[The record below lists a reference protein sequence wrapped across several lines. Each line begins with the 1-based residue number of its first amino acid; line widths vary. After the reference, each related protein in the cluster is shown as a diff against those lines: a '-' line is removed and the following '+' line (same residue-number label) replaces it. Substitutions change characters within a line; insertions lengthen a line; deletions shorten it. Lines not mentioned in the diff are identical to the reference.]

1 MMGFDIAK
9 HFQQLLEGK
18 DNLKST
24 GQAAIETLMQ
34 CIEISKAKTVNEL
47 TDELR
52 NAIVAMSTTD
62 HSIPSIRS
70 ASELFLRFISLATPE
85 ENVQEFSILMN
96 KYKERGNIFIER
108 VKLSKTLIAGFARP
122 FIQNNMRILTHSY
135 SKVVLEV
142 LLHAKRNGV
151 NAHIFVT
158 ESRPDESGA
167 IMINAL
173 KNAGIQCTLIMDAE
187 IGYLM
192 ETINLVMV
200 GAEGV
205 METGGII
212 NKIGTNPMAV
222 CAKAIHKPFFVMAE
236 SIKFVKEYPLNQNDI
251 PIEFK
256 YTASTLKKHEID
268 GDFSSEY
275 PLVDYTPPQYINL
288 LFTNLGIL
296 TPAAVGD
303 ELLKLSIS

>member
-1 MMGFDIAK
+1 MMELDIAR

-18 DNLKST
+18 DNSKST
-24 GQAAIETLMQ
+24 GQAAIETLMK

-52 NAIVAMSTTD
+52 NAVVAMSTTD

-96 KYKERGNIFIER
+96 KYKERGNTFIKR
-108 VKLSKTLIAGFARP
+108 VELSKTMIAYFARP
-122 FIQNNMRILTHSY
+122 FIKNNMRILTHSY

-142 LLHAKRNGV
+142 LLHARRDGV
-151 NAHIFVT
+151 NAHVFVT
-158 ESRPDESGA
+158 ESRPDESGT
-167 IMINAL
+167 IMIKAL
-173 KNAGIQCTLIMDAE
+173 KDAGIQCKLIMDAE

-192 ETINLVMV
+192 ETVDLVMV

-212 NKIGTNPMAV
+212 NKIGTHPMAV
-222 CAKAIHKPFFVMAE
+222 CAKAIHKSFFVMAE
-236 SIKFVKEYPLNQNDI
+236 SIKFVKEYPLSQNDI

-256 YTASTLKKHEID
+256 YTASTLKKHKLD
-268 GDFSSEY
+268 GDFSSEH

-288 LFTNLGIL
+288 LFTDLGIL

-303 ELLKLSIS
+303 ELLKLYV